1 VQIALLGPLEVR
13 ADSGAPIEVGGSRLR
28 ALLIVLALEPGR
40 VVTTARLVD
49 CVWGERPPAGAG
61 NALQALVSRLR
72 RAVPELP
79 IDSQPTGYRLAI
91 APDAVDVTRFERLA
105 ATGRRQLGTDPAQAA
120 ETLRAALELW
130 RGPALADV
138 ADADFARAPIARLS
152 ELRLTTVEHRVTARL
167 RLGVGPA
174 LVPELE
180 ELVAAHPLREPM
192 VGALMRALC
201 AADRPSAALGVYERA
216 REALASQLGADPS
229 PALSELH
236 LAVLR
241 GDGVP
246 DVSTGSVPAQ
256 PAEPAATP
264 APAPAPPV
272 DARAGIR
279 TNLRSDLT
287 SFVGREA
294 EAARVAGLLDGS
306 RLVTLIGVGGAGK
319 TRLAIEA
326 ARSLAERYDDGVWLV
341 ELAPVSDP
349 AEVPQAV
356 LAVLGLRERT
366 LLTTVR
372 LTNAEQSTDATDR
385 LASGLATRDLV
396 VVLDNCEHLI
406 DAAAKL
412 ADRLLGDCPRV
423 RILATSREPLA
434 ITGER
439 LWPVEPLRLP
449 PPDADAATALG
460 CSAIQL
466 FADRAAAVR
475 PGFVVDER
483 TVGPVVRICRA
494 LDGMPLAIELAAAR
508 LRAMT
513 PEQVAGR
520 LDDRFRL
527 LVGGSR
533 TALPRH
539 RTLQAVVDWSWELL
553 DDAERAL
560 WRRLAVFSGGATAAA
575 AEATCA
581 GVSGPGDPV
590 EADRVADLLTALVD
604 KSLLVPAAG
613 AEPRYRMLETI
624 REYGLDRLAE
634 AGEGERVRAAHAAYF
649 RDLAEEA
656 EPKLR
661 GHEQMVWLAKLTDD
675 HDNLYIAVREAVAA
689 GDPDTALRLVAGLG
703 WYWWLRGHRV
713 EGTELALAAAET
725 PGDVPPE
732 LRALAYGSAA
742 MNAFASGR
750 GHEDAVAYLDLAD
763 RYGGRAASS
772 AAQRYPLLRM
782 MPAFRAM
789 FANGPAFGTRS
800 HLAAMEVLGG
810 LFDDDDPWVG
820 ATARMMRAAIATNLG
835 HRYAEAVA
843 DCEEA
848 LVMFNRLGER
858 WGRSLCLAI
867 VSQLTVLR
875 GEHAE
880 AVEMLRESLAIATD
894 LGTFEDLPQFQAS
907 LALTLW
913 PLGRHDEA
921 WAVLAEAR
929 VIADR
934 VNLAECSAAVGYAE
948 GELSRQAGDL
958 DAAEAHLADAAA
970 AALGIGTA
978 PQWSAMIAASQA
990 MARLQ
995 QGDPD
1000 GARAPLGQALKVAQ
1014 EAGDAPILAQALVV
1028 SAELALRTGEAERA
1042 AAVLGASAALLGL
1055 PQPELIGRTELVGR
1069 VRAALGDAF
1078 EPAYA
1083 RGGDATMDTAV
1094 PLAMPTPAG

>member
-13 ADSGAPIEVGGSRLR
+13 SGTGAPVEVGGSRLR
-28 ALLIVLALEPGR
+28 ALLIVLALSPGR

-49 CVWGERPPAGAG
+49 GVWGDRPPAGAG

-72 RAVPELP
+72 RAVPDLP
-79 IDSQPTGYRLAI
+79 VESHPTGYRLAI
-91 APDAVDVTRFERLA
+91 LPDDVDVVRFERLA

-138 ADADFARAPIARLS
+138 AGADVARAPIARLS

-192 VGALMRALC
+192 VAALMRALC
-201 AADRPSAALGVYERA
+201 AAGRPSAALGVYERA

-229 PALSELH
+229 PALAELH
-236 LAVLR
+236 VAILR
-241 GDGVP
+241 GDPVP
-246 DVSTGSVPAQ
+246 DLPLPAS
-256 PAEPAATP
+256 PGPPAAPPPDP
-264 APAPAPPV
+264 ADLPAAPGPLSAAPGPV
-272 DARAGIR
+272 R
-279 TNLRSDLT
+279 TNLRADLT
-287 SFVGREA
+287 TFVGREA
-294 EAARVAGLLDGS
+294 EAARVSGLLDSS

-326 ARSLAERYDDGVWLV
+326 ARPLAERHADGVWLV

-356 LAVLGLRERT
+356 LNVFGLRERA
-366 LLTTVR
+366 LLTTTLVM
-372 LTNAEQSTDATDR
+372 NMDVAAADVTDR
-385 LASGLATRDLV
+385 LAAGLAGRDLV
-396 VVLDNCEHLI
+396 LVLDNCEHLI
-406 DAAAKL
+406 EAAAKL

-449 PPDADAATALG
+449 APDADAASALE

-475 PGFVVDER
+475 PGFAVDER

-539 RTLQAVVDWSWELL
+539 RTLQAVVDWSWDLL
-553 DDAERAL
+553 DGAERAL
-560 WRRLAVFSGGATAAA
+560 WRRLAVFSGGATAPA
-575 AEATCA
+575 AEAICA
-581 GVSGPGDPV
+581 GGDV
-590 EADRVADLLTALVD
+590 EADRVVDLLSALVD
-604 KSLLVPAAG
+604 KSLLVPMAG
-613 AEPRYRMLETI
+613 SEPRYRMLETI

-634 AGEGERVRAAHAAYF
+634 AGEGGRVRAAHAAYF

-656 EPKLR
+656 DPKLR
-661 GHEQMVWLAKLTDD
+661 GPEQLVWLTKLTED
-675 HDNLYIAVREAVAA
+675 HDNLYVAVREAVAA
-689 GDPDTALRLVAGLG
+689 QDAATALRLVAGLS

-713 EGTELALAAAET
+713 EGTELAVAAVET

-732 LRALAYGSAA
+732 LRALAYGAAA
-742 MNAFASGR
+742 MNAFAAGKGIGEPR
-750 GHEDAVAYLDLAD
+750 RYLELAD
-763 RYGGRAASS
+763 RLGAQAAAD
-772 AAQRYPLLRM
+772 AAERYPILRM
-782 MPAFRAM
+782 LPAFRAM
-789 FANGPAFGTRS
+789 FAGDGFWDGPGQRKALDVM
-800 HLAAMEVLGG
+800 HG
-810 LFDDDDPWVG
+810 LFDDPDPWVG

-848 LVMFNRLGER
+848 LVMFNAIGER

-875 GEHAE
+875 GDHEE
-880 AVEMLRESLAIATD
+880 AVTLLRESLDIASE
-894 LGTFEDLPQFQAS
+894 LGTYEDLPQFQAS
-907 LALTLW
+907 LALSLW
-913 PLGRHDEA
+913 PLGRYDEA
-921 WAVLAEAR
+921 RAALAEAR
-929 VIADR
+929 AAADR
-934 VNLAECSAAVGYAE
+934 VNVAECFAAVGFVE
-948 GELSRQAGDL
+948 GEIARQSGELA
-958 DAAEAHLADAAA
+958 AAEALLAAAAA
-970 AALGIGTA
+970 AALDAGTA
-978 PQWSAMIAASQA
+978 PQWSAMIATSQA
-990 MARLQ
+990 MCRL
-995 QGDPD
+995 GLDDPD
-1000 GARAPLGQALKVAQ
+1000 GARAHLAEAVRIASN
-1014 EAGDAPILAQALVV
+1014 AGDAPILAQTMVAV
-1028 SAELALRTGEAERA
+1028 AELATRAGEPERA
-1042 AAVLGASAALLGL
+1042 ALLLGATAAVLGL
-1055 PQPELIGRTELVGR
+1055 PRPELIGRSALMERLRDT
-1069 VRAALGDAF
+1069 LGDAF
-1078 EPAYA
+1078 DAAYH
-1083 RGGDATMDTAV
+1083 RGDDVTMETAV
-1094 PLAMPTPAG
+1094 ELAMPAPAG